1 MKFKMMM
8 LISAALLITSVSAY
22 AEGAKNTKEQT
33 LTKASLS
40 EFFTQQNSK
49 ELASILNEVK
59 QEKEQSTT
67 NETPAQYCKG
77 NQYCLDILLLF
88 NIFAKEKITLDKFKT
103 LLSAPNLSKDYKQA
117 LYQIKFSFS
126 IGSMET
132 YKTVLVFE
140 TLKISNMVD
149 KTNAIEPLLKFMK
162 DIPVTD
168 KTFSSVKKTMSG
180 YPEIVNFIKTLPQN
194 IPVCTSLDLDMHKY
208 NKDNFC
214 VLSNNI

>member
-8 LISAALLITSVSAY
+8 LISAALLVTSVSAY

-88 NIFAKEKITLDKFKT
+88 NIFAKEEITLDKFKT

-132 YKTVLVFE
+132 YKTVLLFE
-140 TLKISNMVD
+140 SSKILQMIPKAN
-149 KTNAIEPLLKFMK
+149 KIELMLKFIK
-162 DIPVTD
+162 EIPLTQKSFNIIKEEVT
-168 KTFSSVKKTMSG
+168 
-180 YPEIVNFIKTLPQN
+180 YPEVVAFIKTLPQN

-208 NKDNFC
+208 NKNNFC
-214 VLSNNI
+214 VISNNI